1 LPWYSN
7 IKEDYANTSQVY
19 SDLVDALIEHTSTD
33 KTFFLRELYI
43 HSEIMKYD
51 FTKRQRAILTFII
64 GLSYNFGKNTCV
76 IPLLRDFETCGVQAH
91 KASNELQNLVEID
104 IISWEKETNEFGIK
118 DPRFWKA
125 KKNYGYKRERAR
137 ELFLLN
143 LKHAGIDANSI
154 IKKSLEKGGKF

>member
-1 LPWYSN
+1 
-7 IKEDYANTSQVY
+7 
-19 SDLVDALIEHTSTD
+19 
-33 KTFFLRELYI
+33 
-43 HSEIMKYD
+43 
-51 FTKRQRAILTFII
+51 
-64 GLSYNFGKNTCV
+64 
-76 IPLLRDFETCGVQAH
+76 
-91 KASNELQNLVEID
+91 LQNLVEID